1 MHVCKKEACTE
12 TCMYNKKKLILRH
25 ACIEKKKKLILRHA
39 CLKKTKMITFIKIV
53 INGVKNGSP
62 DMIPVAF
69 ERKFDEKTDEIP
81 PGICRP
87 HIVDFF
93 QYWGWED

>member
-1 MHVCKKEACTE
+1 MVPSGMGVGCGCGVSD
-12 TCMYNKKKLILRH
+12 LS
-25 ACIEKKKKLILRHA
+25 
-39 CLKKTKMITFIKIV
+39 KMVTFMKMVITRV
-53 INGVKNGSP
+53 ENGSP

-69 ERKFDEKTDEIP
+69 ERKFNEKFDEIP
-81 PGICRP
+81 PGIYRP